1 VSAGNAHDLRRHA
14 QVKGGTPVTPGRV
27 SVFSGFAGLL
37 FAFVFV
43 FGVVMAA
50 GGVYFEV
57 VTGPWW

>member
-1 VSAGNAHDLRRHA
+1 MTSVGMHS
-14 QVKGGTPVTPGRV
+14 VKGGSPVTPGHA